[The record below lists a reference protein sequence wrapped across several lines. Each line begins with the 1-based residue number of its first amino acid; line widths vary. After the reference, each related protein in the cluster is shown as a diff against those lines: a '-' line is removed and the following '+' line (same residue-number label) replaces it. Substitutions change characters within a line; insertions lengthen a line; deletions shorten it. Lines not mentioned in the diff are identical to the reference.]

1 MKRYLGWIVSIIIV
15 VLVVLILI
23 VRSGISKK
31 NVKDQSNKV
40 PVVIASVS
48 EMSIP
53 NQVQAVGTLQPKRQV
68 SIAPQISGQVTQVAY
83 VPGSY
88 VKANALLV
96 QLDDRI
102 YASKLTSAA
111 SALRLAKMNY
121 QRLQQLSKSGAASK
135 QALDQSRAT
144 FQQAKAAVS
153 TNKTYLS
160 QARIVAPFAGFVG
173 PKLVS
178 IGDYVQKGEQLTTL
192 TDRSELRVDF
202 HLPERYI
209 SHIKL
214 GQVVNIE
221 VPTQKKLEVKGK
233 VTYISPIV
241 DEVTH
246 SIALEATMPNEDNK
260 LAPGLFVRIRQ
271 TLHNRPHAL
280 MIPQSSIVPSIS
292 GPKVYVVNKNMTVT
306 LTRIRTGQSKGGR
319 IEVLSGLDS
328 KNRIVSAGQQRLQ
341 DGAAVREV
349 SS

>member
-1 MKRYLGWIVSIIIV
+1 MRRYIGWILAVVVIV
-15 VLVVLILI
+15 AVLVVLI
-23 VRSGISKK
+23 VRSESSQKNDKK
-31 NVKDQSNKV
+31 QINKV
-40 PVVIASVS
+40 PVVVKSVS

-88 VKANALLV
+88 VNAEDLLV

-102 YASKLTSAA
+102 YASKLNSAE
-111 SALRLAKMNY
+111 SVLRLAKMNY
-121 QRLQQLSKSGAASK
+121 QRLQQLSKSGAASR

-144 FQQAKAAVS
+144 FQQAQAAVS

-178 IGDYVQKGEQLTTL
+178 IGDYVTKGQQLTTL

-202 HLPERYI
+202 HLPERYLE
-209 SHIKL
+209 HIKL

-221 VPTQKKLEVKGK
+221 VPTQKKLHVEGK

-241 DEVTH
+241 DELTH
-246 SIALEATMPNEDNK
+246 SIALEATIPNEDNK
-260 LAPGLFVRIRQ
+260 LAPGLFVRIKQ

-292 GPKVYVVNKNMTVT
+292 GPKVYVVNKDSTVT
-306 LTRIRTGQSKGGR
+306 LTRIRTGQSKDGH
-319 IEVLSGLDS
+319 IEVLSGLKSGD
-328 KNRIVSAGQQRLQ
+328 RVVSAGQQRLQ
-341 DGAAVREV
+341 DGAAIREV